1 MTSTTTSTSTSTM
14 KFVLVLVLELV
25 LGRSALAQNDDTLA
39 YRVRQGDTLE
49 VVAAEFYGDKTLTMF
64 IITENK
70 LLEPKQYKPRALR
83 PGERLRVPVTREIA
97 TAKGDGFE
105 QLAQTY
111 LGDSKRAQ
119 YLADYNNIAI
129 DQNLPAGTALLVPLH
144 VTHTAQNGGE
154 SLTAI
159 AQLYYGDGKQA
170 ELLKKYNGLD
180 KPGIEKGESI
190 IVPLMRAKST
200 KTIPLDADAKDRHDK
215 QKKAIADAQLALPKA
230 RGAWI
235 VGDFAG
241 VKAALDKVVDETDY
255 LDAATAVDIDVLLGK
270 AHVAF
275 DEQDAAVAA
284 FTHAIDRRP
293 RYTLAP
299 YSDSPKVLAAWRKAG
314 GHVEG
319 E

>member
-1 MTSTTTSTSTSTM
+1 M
-14 KFVLVLVLELV
+14 KRALLVLVLLA
-25 LGRSALAQNDDTLA
+25 STALAQNDDTLT
-39 YRVRQGDTLE
+39 YRVRQGDTIE
-49 VVAAEFYGDKTLTMF
+49 VVAAEYYGDKSLAMF
-64 IITENK
+64 IITENR
-70 LLEPKQYKPRALR
+70 LLEPKQYKARALR
-83 PGERLRVPVTREIA
+83 PGERLRVPATREIA
-97 TAKGDGFE
+97 TAKGDGFD
-105 QLAQTY
+105 QLAQIY
-111 LGDSKRAQ
+111 LGDAKRAQ
-119 YLADYNNIAI
+119 FLADYNNLPI
-129 DQNLPAGTALLVPLH
+129 DENLPAGTPLVVPAH
-144 VTHTAQNGGE
+144 VTHIAQNGGE

-180 KPGIEKGESI
+180 KAGIDKGEAI
-190 IVPLMRAKST
+190 IVPLLRAKST
-200 KTIPLDADAKDRHDK
+200 KTIPLDADGKDRRDK

-230 RGAWI
+230 RGAWM
-235 VGDFAG
+235 VGDFED
-241 VKAALDKVVDETDY
+241 VKAALGKLTDETDF

-299 YSDSPKVLAAWRKAG
+299 YTDSPKVLAAWRKAG

>member
-1 MTSTTTSTSTSTM
+1 M
-14 KFVLVLVLELV
+14 KRALLVL
-25 LGRSALAQNDDTLA
+25 ALLASTAYAQNDDTLT
-39 YRVRQGDTLE
+39 YRVRQGDTID

-64 IITENK
+64 IISENK
-70 LLEPKQYKPRALR
+70 LLEPKQYKARALR

-97 TAKGDGFE
+97 TAKGDGFD

-119 YLADYNNIAI
+119 YLADYNNLAI
-129 DQNLPAGTALLVPLH
+129 DDNLPAGTPLLVPVH
-144 VTHTAQNGGE
+144 VTHTAQTGGE

-180 KPGIEKGESI
+180 RAGIDKGESI
-190 IVPLMRAKST
+190 IVPLLRAKSI
-200 KTIPLDADAKDRHDK
+200 KTIPLDADAKDRRDK
-215 QKKAIADAQLALPKA
+215 QKKAVADAQLALPKA
-230 RGAWI
+230 RGAWM
-235 VGDFAG
+235 VGDFEG
-241 VKAALDKVVDETDY
+241 VKAALTKIADETDY
-255 LDAATAVDIDVLLGK
+255 LDAATAVEVDVLLGK

-284 FTHAIDRRP
+284 FTHALDRRP
-293 RYTLAP
+293 RYTLAA
-299 YSDSPKVLAAWRKAG
+299 YTDSPKVLAAWRKAG